1 MLLLNRTE
9 ISSLLALEDY
19 IKVVEEA
26 FRLYAEGK
34 TLRTGLLHV
43 DGKDG
48 EFHIKA
54 GGLGSDKTYFGLKV
68 NGGFFQN
75 QIRHGLPNIQGAI
88 YLADAA
94 NGTPLALMD
103 SKEVS

>member
-1 MLLLNRTE
+1 
-9 ISSLLALEDY
+9 
-19 IKVVEEA
+19 
-26 FRLYAEGK
+26 
-34 TLRTGLLHV
+34 
-43 DGKDG
+43 
-48 EFHIKA
+48 
-54 GGLGSDKTYFGLKV
+54 V